1 MLRRWLTPAGNQTNV
16 SVTLAAVTHSIVFA
30 RAEQDTA
37 YGVTVTPNW
46 STTSAV
52 TTKLTTGCTITFGT
66 GAPANAV
73 IDICTFR
80 AE

>member
-16 SVTLAAVTHSIVFA
+16 SVTLAALTKSVVFA

-46 STTSAV
+46 SSTVAV
-52 TTKLTTGCTITFGT
+52 TSKTTTGFTITFGT
-66 GAPANAV
+66 AAPANATV
-73 IDICTFR
+73 DFGTYR
-80 AE
+80 SE